1 MLTELSGTLEQIFDD
16 KADLHLRTLEN
27 LEMAAERFK
36 TFLDSNIINFVFGVV
51 KTDPENIQH
60 MHICY
65 KRLVRCYTSM
75 TSLTTDESKLAEIHE
90 KGQMY
95 AKKLEDSKWSY
106 RQISANL
113 RMTEFSLLHKDLEDA
128 EDKFKMVAPD
138 DMVQSIGEMGKTP
151 LTFHELQ
158 ALKGLTKCYTFSG
171 KKELAK
177 ILAQRIKDRLSL
189 TKEEEELE
197 HFKKVISDL
206 KLFD

>member
-1 MLTELSGTLEQIFDD
+1 
-16 KADLHLRTLEN
+16 
-27 LEMAAERFK
+27 
-36 TFLDSNIINFVFGVV
+36 
-51 KTDPENIQH
+51 
-60 MHICY
+60 
-65 KRLVRCYTSM
+65 M

-113 RMTEFSLLHKDLEDA
+113 RMAEFSLLHKDLEDA